1 MQYEP
6 AARLPVHSRGG
17 SRRWLFLILFLVIAA
32 GGWSAFWFYAADRAN
47 TALVGWL
54 QREERAGRVYSCG
67 SQSLGGFP
75 FRIEVRC
82 RGAAAELRALNPPLS
97 LRLNDVLVAAQ
108 IYQPTL
114 LIGEW
119 SGPLTVSEN
128 GHQPTMTA
136 SWALA
141 QTSVRG
147 QPRAPERVSI
157 VLDRPV
163 VDRAQAGTT
172 ERLLAANG
180 AEIHGRIVS
189 GTARENPVIDIA
201 MRANALSAGPLHPI
215 LAAATDAEI
224 DATLRGLEDFS
235 PKPWSARFREIHERN
250 GRIEIRSA
258 RVRQTDWAAAGA
270 GSLGLS
276 PSGRL
281 DGELR
286 ITVAGVE
293 KLLQQIGV
301 DGLTRPG
308 SENREK
314 MNDAFNAL
322 DRIAPGLGGL
332 AREKAAPAIAAGA
345 VAMLGQPAEL
355 DGRKAVTLPL
365 RFQDGAIFLGPIR
378 VGQTAPLF

>member
-1 MQYEP
+1 MQHDP
-6 AARLPVHSRGG
+6 AARLPARPGG
-17 SRRWLFLILFLVIAA
+17 RSRRWLFLVLFLVTGA
-32 GGWSAFWFYAADRAN
+32 GAWTAFWFYAADRAN
-47 TALVGWL
+47 TAIAGWL
-54 QREERAGRVYSCG
+54 QREQRLGRFYTCG

-82 RGAAAELRALNPPLS
+82 RSAAAELRRLDPPLS
-97 LRLNDVLVAAQ
+97 LRLGEVLVAAQ
-108 IYQPTL
+108 VYQPTL

-119 SGPLTVSEN
+119 NGPLTVSEN
-128 GHQPTMTA
+128 GRQPTMTA

-147 QPRAPERVSI
+147 QPRAPERISI
-157 VLDRPV
+157 AFDQPVLDRLQSG
-163 VDRAQAGTT
+163 AA
-172 ERLLAANG
+172 ERLLAASR
-180 AEIHGRIVS
+180 AEIHGRMVS
-189 GTARENPVIDIA
+189 GTPRENPVIDIA
-201 MRANALSAGPLHPI
+201 VRANALVAASLHPI
-215 LAAATDAEI
+215 LRAATDAEI
-224 DATLRGLEDFS
+224 DATLRGLKDFT
-235 PKPWSARFREIHERN
+235 PKSWPARFREIYEQN
-250 GRIEIRSA
+250 GRIEIRNA
-258 RVRQTDWAAAGA
+258 RVRQAEWAAAGA

-276 PSGRL
+276 PGGRL

-286 ITVAGVE
+286 ITVAGMDR
-293 KLLQQIGV
+293 LLQQIGV
-301 DGLTRPG
+301 NALTRPG

-314 MNDAFNAL
+314 MNEAFNAL

-365 RFQDGAIFLGPIR
+365 RFQDGAVYLGPIR